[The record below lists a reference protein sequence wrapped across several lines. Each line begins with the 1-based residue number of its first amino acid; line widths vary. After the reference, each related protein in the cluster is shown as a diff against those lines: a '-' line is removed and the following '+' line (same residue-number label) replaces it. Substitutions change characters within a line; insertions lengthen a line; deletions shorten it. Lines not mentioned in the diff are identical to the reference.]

1 MTWVMRPRLTLRRQT
16 QKITKQNS
24 QPSKYLGKIGKKNQ
38 SIKWYIKKTKQI
50 AIKRIR
56 TKSSIKIKRNKIM
69 MNKIKKQIKKM
80 IKKNLNQKNNDQIG
94 YKN

>member
-1 MTWVMRPRLTLRRQT
+1 MRPRLTLRRQT

-24 QPSKYLGKIGKKNQ
+24 QPSKYEGKIEKKNQ
-38 SIKWYIKKTKQI
+38 SIKGLKKTKQI

-69 MNKIKKQIKKM
+69 IDKIKKI
-80 IKKNLNQKNNDQIG
+80 N
-94 YKN
+94 

>member
-1 MTWVMRPRLTLRRQT
+1 MRPRLTLRRQT

-24 QPSKYLGKIGKKNQ
+24 QPSKYEGKIENKNQ
-38 SIKWYIKKTKQI
+38 SIKGLKKTKQI

-69 MNKIKKQIKKM
+69 MNKIKKKNQENDKK
-80 IKKNLNQKNNDQIG
+80 KSQSKE
-94 YKN
+94 

>member
-1 MTWVMRPRLTLRRQT
+1 VTWVMRPRLTLRRQT

-69 MNKIKKQIKKM
+69 MNKIKKKNQENDKK
-80 IKKNLNQKNNDQIG
+80 KSQSKE
-94 YKN
+94 